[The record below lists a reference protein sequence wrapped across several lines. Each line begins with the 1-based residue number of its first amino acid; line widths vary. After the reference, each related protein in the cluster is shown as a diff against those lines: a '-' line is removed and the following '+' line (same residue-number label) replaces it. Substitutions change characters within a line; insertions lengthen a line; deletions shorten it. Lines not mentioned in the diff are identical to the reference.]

1 MELKISTDELRKAK
15 IMVASPM
22 YGGENSGIMN
32 KSLTTLA
39 QMTSQH
45 GIHLEFYYLFNESLI
60 TRARNYCVDAFLRS
74 TCTHLVFIDSDI
86 GFHPHDL
93 LALVALQM
101 RDPENYN
108 IICGPYPKKNI
119 SWEKIV
125 RAVKNGIADEDPNN
139 LANFVGDFVFNP
151 VRQGAVR
158 LDEPIEVLESGTG
171 FMCVPRATFEKF
183 EKAAPYYKYL
193 PDHVRSEHF
202 DGSREIMQYFQAE
215 IDGPTAEENLLPS
228 IANALANDD
237 NIEVALDCIRE
248 AYDQYMDE
256 KNKSSKRYLS
266 EDYWF
271 CQKARKFGM
280 KIWLC
285 PWMQLHHMG
294 SYIYSGSI
302 PAMASI
308 GASATADATSN
319 PNYYKKKDNQNLK
332 FNPNP
337 GKMSRDVQ
345 KRKEKR
351 STRRKQQTKV

>member
-1 MELKISTDELRKAK
+1 MELNIKIDELRKTK
-15 IMVASPM
+15 IMVATPM

-32 KSLTTLA
+32 KSITTLGQITA
-39 QMTSQH
+39 KH
-45 GIHLEFYYLFNESLI
+45 DIGFEIYYLFNESLI

-74 TCTHLVFIDSDI
+74 DCTHLLFIDSDI
-86 GFHPHDL
+86 GFHPHDA
-93 LALVALQM
+93 LALIALQI
-101 RDPENYN
+101 REPDKYD

-125 RAVKNGIADEDPNN
+125 KAVKAGHGDENPNN

-151 VRQGAVR
+151 VRQGAIR

-215 IDGPTAEENLLPS
+215 IDGPCAEENLIPQIES
-228 IANALANDD
+228 ALQKNDID
-237 NIEVALDCIRE
+237 EIRE
-248 AYDQYMDE
+248 AYERFMKE
-256 KNKSSKRYLS
+256 KKASSKRYLS

-337 GKMSRDVQ
+337 GKMSQDVQ

-351 STRRKQQTKV
+351 SARRKQQTKV